1 MDSTKVAY
9 LIMSDAHCQDHTG
22 RDITLAMSRKTAW
35 IVNAKKLAKQIVRSC
50 IRCLYLR
57 KRLENQKM
65 ALLPDIL
72 QVPASPFTNIGID
85 LLGPLVVKSMV
96 NKRAT
101 MKVWVVLF
109 VCLTVKAV
117 SIELSPGSG
126 DNVIRVR

>member
-1 MDSTKVAY
+1 MGSTRVAY
-9 LIMSDAHCQDHTG
+9 LIMLDAHYQDHTG
-22 RDITLAMSRKTAW
+22 RDIKLAMSRKTAW
-35 IVNAKKLAKQIVRSC
+35 IVNAKRLSNQIVRSFV
-50 IRCLYLR
+50 RYRYLR
-57 KRLENQKM
+57 KRLENQK
-65 ALLPDIL
+65 IL
-72 QVPASPFTNIGID
+72 QVPAAPFTNIGID